1 MTAILFGGATC
12 TYFDDKKNSGLK
24 AKQHKVV
31 EIQRDKE
38 KTANI
43 IIDFPLRS
51 MEAVVNALGVM
62 KKEICKTGLFV

>member
-1 MTAILFGGATC
+1 M
-12 TYFDDKKNSGLK
+12 YFDDKKNSGLK
-24 AKQHKVV
+24 AKHKVV
-31 EIQRDKE
+31 EIRRDKE

-62 KKEICKTGLFV
+62 KKRFEFDL